1 MREGLRGRQRGAAAV
16 SLDRLHNFVTWIWA
30 FPNLREPAAPP
41 LGQPKSSAGL
51 RARGRGHRVCAK
63 KRGQLG
69 MSWEP
74 DTVALTPTP
83 VPRLPRCAAQ
93 GRRTSERKRPP
104 GAAAPRFARLGL
116 LLVANAGIG
125 SQQLLNNHT
134 GFTNHSEGC
143 ITIPPIAGPDG
154 LGLSKSQASYR
165 CAITPSTK
173 FIFQTSGSNV
183 QALLRRVPGLCWLR
197 VESHVCIRGIY
208 IT

>member
-1 MREGLRGRQRGAAAV
+1 MDLGLRKPSRTC
-16 SLDRLHNFVTWIWA
+16 SPT
-30 FPNLREPAAPP
+30 

-51 RARGRGHRVCAK
+51 RARGRGHRGCAK

-74 DTVALTPTP
+74 DTVALTHTP
-83 VPRLPRCAAQ
+83 VLWLPQCALQ

-104 GAAAPRFARLGL
+104 GAAAQRFARLGL

-125 SQQLLNNHT
+125 SQKLLNNHT

-143 ITIPPIAGPDG
+143 ITIPPITGQDG
-154 LGLSKSQASYR
+154 LGLSRPEGPSYR
-165 CAITPSTK
+165 AAILPSTK

-183 QALLRRVPGLCWLR
+183 QALLRRVPGVCWLR
-197 VESHVCIRGIY
+197 VESHVCIRGTY
-208 IT
+208 TS